1 MAFNGPF
8 SPMMLCAFLGGPPL
22 KRALPLALTTCE
34 NADQLVVFL
43 WHSCAS
49 CFAMFKLAITFL
61 QRNFRGWHA
70 FSMDDVK
77 VNNRLGHVHAG
88 NHLPTSPL
96 DGVNSQKCETSLQ
109 TDPSFTRLLTGPRS
123 DTL

>member
-1 MAFNGPF
+1 MALVCELFGHVKIGNSISAKKFWG
-8 SPMMLCAFLGGPPL
+8 
-22 KRALPLALTTCE
+22 LAR
-34 NADQLVVFL
+34 V
-43 WHSCAS
+43 
-49 CFAMFKLAITFL
+49 
-61 QRNFRGWHA
+61 
-70 FSMDDVK
+70 SMDDVK

>member
-1 MAFNGPF
+1 
-8 SPMMLCAFLGGPPL
+8 
-22 KRALPLALTTCE
+22 
-34 NADQLVVFL
+34 
-43 WHSCAS
+43 
-49 CFAMFKLAITFL
+49 MFKLATTFL

-70 FSMDDVK
+70 FSMDDVE